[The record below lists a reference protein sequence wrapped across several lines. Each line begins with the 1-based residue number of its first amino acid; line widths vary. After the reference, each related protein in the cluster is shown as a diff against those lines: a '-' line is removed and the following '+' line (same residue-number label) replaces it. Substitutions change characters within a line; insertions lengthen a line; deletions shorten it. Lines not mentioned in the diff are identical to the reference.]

1 MIGKKKIL
9 AVILAR
15 GGSKR
20 IPGKNLVKLN
30 GKPLLWYAFDSS
42 KNSKYIDEIILS
54 SDDNK
59 IIEFSKKNSIRTIK
73 RPKSISKDD
82 STSISAILHV
92 LENIKEEYDEIIL
105 LQPTSPLRSCA
116 GIDDALEYYYKIKA
130 SSVISVCKLDYHP
143 EHINELPPN
152 NSMKNF
158 LTEENSKKITQ
169 NLKVYYKINGA
180 IYITNIAKLKSEE
193 SLFLKEN
200 SYAYIMDSK
209 QSIDIDTF
217 DDLRYAEYLIKSNVS
232 QNNS

>member
-1 MIGKKKIL
+1 MIGKKLFL

-30 GKPLLWYAFDSS
+30 GKPLLWYTFESS
-42 KNSKYIDEIILS
+42 KNSKYIDEVILS
-54 SDDNK
+54 SDDSK

-105 LQPTSPLRSCA
+105 LQPTSPLRTFA
-116 GIDDALEYYYKIKA
+116 DIDNAIEYYYKIKA

-143 EHINELPPN
+143 EHINELPSN
-152 NSMKNF
+152 KSMKNF
-158 LTEENSKKITQ
+158 LSDENSEKITQ
-169 NLKVYYKINGA
+169 KLKVYYKINGA
-180 IYITNIAKLKSEE
+180 IYIINIA
-193 SLFLKEN
+193 N
-200 SYAYIMDSK
+200 AI
-209 QSIDIDTF
+209 
-217 DDLRYAEYLIKSNVS
+217 
-232 QNNS
+232 